1 MKIYYIYAIMH
12 LMIECVRY
20 LDCYKSLGL
29 QGNAKHAYLFYSSDK
44 VKNDEIALF
53 FARSFICEE
62 NSSCGLCDAC
72 KQFSKG
78 THPDVYIID
87 QPSVKVDDVKKLIDK
102 LDTKPI
108 SAEKKVFVI
117 LNFDTVNEISQ
128 NKLLKSL
135 EEPNKNNIFI
145 LTTTKTDKIL
155 PTVMSRVSKFY
166 IENLTENDRSLL
178 SAEYKAKNI
187 DIQKFITNNYSLT
200 EMIALS
206 CDKNYLNTIQVIAEI
221 FENLNTTADIPKI
234 VSSIPNEAKQHFFGC
249 MQDII
254 LASLDEKSTKF
265 DIKLL
270 TTIRFKFQKPVL
282 IKASKMIE
290 DTYIK
295 YNSNVN
301 FNYILDN
308 LLFNI
313 LKEKFLCK

>member
-1 MKIYYIYAIMH
+1 
-12 LMIECVRY
+12 MIECIRY

-29 QGNAKHAYLFYSSDK
+29 NKNKHAYLFYSSDK
-44 VKNDEIALF
+44 VKNEEIALF
-53 FARSFICEE
+53 FARSFICDEG
-62 NSSCGLCDAC
+62 SSCGLCDAC
-72 KQFSKG
+72 KQFTKN
-78 THPDVYIID
+78 THPDSYIIN
-87 QPSVKVDDVKKLIDK
+87 QTSVKVDDVKKMMEK
-102 LDTKPI
+102 FDTKPI
-108 SAEKKVFVI
+108 SAKKKVFVI

-135 EEPNKNNIFI
+135 EEPNQNNVFI

-155 PTVMSRVSKFY
+155 PTVMSRVNKYY
-166 IENLTENDRSLL
+166 IDNLTENDRSLL

-187 DIQKFITNNYSLT
+187 DIQKYITNDYSLT
-200 EMIALS
+200 DMINLV
-206 CDKNYLNTIQVIAEI
+206 CNKDYTETIKYVSDL
-221 FENLNTTADIPKI
+221 FEQLNTTADIPNI
-234 VSSIPNEAKQHFFGC
+234 VSSIPNEVKQQFFAC
-249 MQDII
+249 MQDVV

-270 TTIRFKFQKPVL
+270 TTVRFKFPKPVL

-290 DTYIK
+290 DAYTK
-295 YNSNVN
+295 LNSNVN

>member
-1 MKIYYIYAIMH
+1 
-12 LMIECVRY
+12 MIECVRY
-20 LDCYKSLGL
+20 LDCYNSLGL
-29 QGNAKHAYLFYSSDK
+29 QSKDKHAYLFYSSDK
-44 VKNDEIALF
+44 VKNDEIAMF
-53 FARSFICEE
+53 FARSFICSEGT
-62 NSSCGLCDAC
+62 SCGLCSAC
-72 KQFSKG
+72 KQFSLNS
-78 THPDVYIID
+78 HPDVYIIN
-87 QPSVKVDDVKKLIDK
+87 QPSVKVEDVKKLIEK

-108 SAEKKVFVI
+108 SAEKKVFII
-117 LNFDTVNEISQ
+117 LNFDTVNETSQ

-135 EEPNKNNIFI
+135 EEPNQNNVFI

-187 DIQKFITNNYSLT
+187 DIQKYISNDYSLT
-200 EMIALS
+200 EMISLS
-206 CDKNYLNTIQVIAEI
+206 CDKDYIATIQTISSL
-221 FENLNTTADIPKI
+221 FENLNTTADIPLI
-234 VSSIPNEAKQHFFGC
+234 VSSIPNEIKPYFFAC
-249 MQDII
+249 LEDVII
-254 LASLDEKSTKF
+254 ASLDEKSTKF

-270 TTIRFKFQKPVL
+270 TTVRFKFPKPVL

-290 DTYIK
+290 DAFVK

>member
-1 MKIYYIYAIMH
+1 
-12 LMIECVRY
+12 MIECIRY

-29 QGNAKHAYLFYSSDK
+29 QKNKHAYLFYSSDK
-44 VKNDEIALF
+44 IKNDEVALF
-53 FARSFICEE
+53 FARSFICNE

-72 KQFSKG
+72 KQFSKN
-78 THPDVYIID
+78 THPDLYIIN
-87 QPSVKVDDVKKLIDK
+87 QTSVKVEDVKKLMEK

-108 SAEKKVFVI
+108 SAPKKVFVI

-135 EEPNKNNIFI
+135 EEPNQNNVFI
-145 LTTTKTDKIL
+145 LTTTKMDKIL
-155 PTVMSRVSKFY
+155 PTVLSRVSKVY
-166 IENLTENDRSLL
+166 IDNLSENDRSLL
-178 SAEYKAKNI
+178 SSEYKEKNI
-187 DIQKFITNNYSLT
+187 DFQKLIQNNLSLT
-200 EMIALS
+200 EMINMVCNKDYSA
-206 CDKNYLNTIQVIAEI
+206 TIKCVSEM
-221 FENLNTTADIPKI
+221 FENLNTTADIPVI
-234 VSSIPNEAKQHFFGC
+234 VSNIPNETKQSFFAC
-249 MQDII
+249 MQDVV

-270 TTIRFKFQKPVL
+270 TTVRFKFPKPVL

-290 DTYIK
+290 EAHIK
-295 YNSNVN
+295 QNSNVN

>member
-1 MKIYYIYAIMH
+1 MP

-29 QGNAKHAYLFYSSDK
+29 QSKNKHAYLFYSSDK

-53 FARSFICEE
+53 FARSFVCNEG
-62 NSSCGLCDAC
+62 SSCGLCDAC
-72 KQFSKG
+72 KQFSHKS
-78 THPDVYIID
+78 HPDIYIID
-87 QPSVKVDDVKKLIDK
+87 QPSVKVDDVKKLIEK

-108 SAEKKVFVI
+108 SAKKKVFVI

-135 EEPNKNNIFI
+135 EEPNQNNVFI

-166 IENLTENDRSLL
+166 IDNLTENDRSLL

-187 DIQKFITNNYSLT
+187 DFQKFITNNYSLT
-200 EMIALS
+200 EMISLS
-206 CDKNYLNTIQVIAEI
+206 CDKNYLNTIQIVSDL
-221 FENLNTTADIPKI
+221 FENLNTTADIPNI
-234 VSSIPNEAKQHFFGC
+234 VSSIPAENKQYFFTC
-249 MQDII
+249 LQDVV
-254 LASLDEKSTKF
+254 LNSLDEKSTKF

-270 TTIRFKFQKPVL
+270 TTVRFKFPKSVL

-290 DTYIK
+290 DAYIK
-295 YNSNVN
+295 FNSNVN